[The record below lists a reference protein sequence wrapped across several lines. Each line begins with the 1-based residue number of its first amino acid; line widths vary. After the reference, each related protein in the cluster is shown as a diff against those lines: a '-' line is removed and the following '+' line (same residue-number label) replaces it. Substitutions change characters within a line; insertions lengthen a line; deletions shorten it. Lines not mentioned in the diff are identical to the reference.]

1 MGHVQ
6 MWCRAGSCQELFSV
20 PLDRDGKQEL
30 GQKGYKAFIIYYL
43 SSFSLAS
50 AHAHGG
56 RSAAEATLREVES
69 CIKHFLPDL
78 LQMLQ

>member
-1 MGHVQ
+1 MSKCGAEQEAVKSFSQCH
-6 MWCRAGSCQELFSV
+6 WTETGSRSWGRKDIK
-20 PLDRDGKQEL
+20 P
-30 GQKGYKAFIIYYL
+30 YFIIYYL